1 MVPVWCHAS
10 INHLFAI
17 AQNMESKLIVHRNSF
32 FQFGQMM
39 EFSIHLIFPL
49 NTKPNRNLC
58 QKTLVYGVGVMVRIM
73 VFNATFNNISAI
85 SWMSVLLVEK
95 TGVPGENHRP
105 ATEKLYHIMLYRVNL
120 SWSRFEL
127 TALVV
132 IGTDCIDSCK
142 SNYHTI
148 TTTTVPCRQ
157 VRFNMEHI
165 EFMWHMLL
173 SRGIWLVRSKIQ
185 AVIATRK
192 PDIVTEVMSFFV

>member
-1 MVPVWCHAS
+1 MWT
-10 INHLFAI
+10 NF
-17 AQNMESKLIVHRNSF
+17 SF
-32 FQFGQMM
+32 EYRQ
-39 EFSIHLIFPL
+39 
-49 NTKPNRNLC
+49 
-58 QKTLVYGVGVMVRIM
+58 VGVRELWCLTPLSTI
-73 VFNATFNNISAI
+73 FQLYRGCQFY
-85 SWMSVLLVEK
+85 WWRKPEYQEK
-95 TGVPGENHRP
+95 

-157 VRFNMEHI
+157 VRFNMEHT

-173 SRGIWLVRSKIQ
+173 SHGIWLVRSKIQ
-185 AVIATRK
+185 AVIATRR